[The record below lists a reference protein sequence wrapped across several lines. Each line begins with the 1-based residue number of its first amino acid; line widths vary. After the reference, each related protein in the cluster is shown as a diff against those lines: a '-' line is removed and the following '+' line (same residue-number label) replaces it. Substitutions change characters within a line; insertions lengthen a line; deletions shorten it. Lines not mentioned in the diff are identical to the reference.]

1 MDVDSATSWDDH
13 CLQDFRQS
21 LEFGVGHPEK
31 DHTWTC
37 WADKI
42 AEIHEFAQEI
52 QMVGE
57 VALTTLPFSMVSR

>member
-21 LEFGVGHPEK
+21 LEFGV
-31 DHTWTC
+31 
-37 WADKI
+37 
-42 AEIHEFAQEI
+42 IHEFAQEI